1 MLKTVRRLGNGLCER
16 VPAIRH
22 ALSSM
27 FFYYYFLKAPKTPR
41 SDLLEFNLYI
51 ETTNACNYRCAMCA
65 ARNGMERKTGFMDF
79 DLYRRLVDEASE
91 IGIKNIIPHVWGE
104 PLLHPKFV
112 EMVQY
117 AKDRGMF
124 VEFTTNGY
132 LLDEKVGG
140 RLLKTGVDSMV
151 VSFHGLTLEEYK
163 RLHGV
168 DGFDRVVANVKR
180 FCEMKKAA
188 GLLMPKVAVHSI
200 ITSDN
205 FRNVH
210 KVHQLFDGVADD
222 VVILGCGFHP
232 EDNTNDLRLVKF
244 DCRRRNP
251 CMELFT
257 TLAVSWDGKVGLCH
271 RDREFKLV
279 IGDAKDGLLKLF
291 NSEKMRDYRRI
302 HLLGQFDRMPVCA
315 KCVDYVVFEDAIP
328 PALWRKLIGGD
339 LEKLSKKELEL
350 LKSEGGRS

>member
-1 MLKTVRRLGNGLCER
+1 MLKTVRRMGNGLCER
-16 VPAIRH
+16 VPSIRR
-22 ALSSM
+22 ALSSL
-27 FFYYYFLKAPKTPR
+27 FFYYYFLRTPKTPR
-41 SDLLEFNLYI
+41 SGMLEFNFYI
-51 ETTNACNYRCAMCA
+51 ETTNACNYKCAMCA

-79 DLYRRLVDEASE
+79 GLYKRLVDEAAE
-91 IGIKNIIPHVWGE
+91 IGIRNIIPHAWGE
-104 PLLHPKFV
+104 PLLHPQLV

-117 AKDRGMF
+117 AKDKGMF
-124 VEFTTNGY
+124 VEFTTNGW
-132 LLDEKVGG
+132 LLDENMGR
-140 RLLKTGVDSMV
+140 RLLATGVDSIV
-151 VSFHGLTLEEYK
+151 VSFHGLDREEYK

-168 DGFDRVVANVKR
+168 DGFERVIENVKK
-180 FCEMKKAA
+180 FCAMKKAA
-188 GLLMPKVAVHSI
+188 GLTVPKVAVHSI

-205 FRNVH
+205 YKNVH
-210 KVHQLFDGVADD
+210 KVHALFDGVADD
-222 VVILGCGFHP
+222 VKILGCGFHP

-291 NSEKMRDYRRI
+291 NSKKMRDYRRM

-315 KCVDYVVFEDAIP
+315 KCVDYIVFEDAIP
-328 PALWRKLIGGD
+328 PALRRKITGGR
-339 LEKLSKKELEL
+339 LNELSKKELEL
-350 LKSEGGRS
+350 LRLEGEHV